1 MKVEIK
7 LNETETETKLVN
19 NETTTALSP
28 GCDVAIDIGQI
39 LAANQALLKNMA
51 RKMETLEAKLNGMEK
66 AYAEQTLLLQIERN
80 RNLALLEA
88 PRQEFKPWQPS
99 QPSLD
104 ESYFNKFSVVDRV
117 FRPWL
122 MRRNSEN

>member
-7 LNETETETKLVN
+7 LNENETEVRDGN
-19 NETTTALSP
+19 NETTQALSP
-28 GCDVAIDIGQI
+28 SCDVAIDIGQI

-66 AYAEQTLLLQIERN
+66 AYAEQTLLLQIERQ
-80 RNLALLEA
+80 RNMALLEG
-88 PRQEFKPWQPS
+88 PRQEFKPWQS
-99 QPSLD
+99 NQPSLD
-104 ESYFNKFSVVDRV
+104 EGYFSKFSVVDRV
-117 FRPWL
+117 FRPWI